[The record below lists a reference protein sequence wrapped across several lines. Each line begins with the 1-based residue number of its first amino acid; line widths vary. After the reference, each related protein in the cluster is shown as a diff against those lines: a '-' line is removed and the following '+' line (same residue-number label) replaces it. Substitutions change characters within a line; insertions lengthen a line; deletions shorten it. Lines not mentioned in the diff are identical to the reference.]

1 MRHIVCLL
9 RRVATVLSTKPGN
22 LTVRAHYTPFIS
34 CFLMLIVLFSGQQFA
49 HAQTAEELVA
59 RLRARYDSVELLK
72 ADFTQRTTSPFGEE
86 LPLNSGTLILEG
98 NNYRVE
104 TDAQTFVTNGATT
117 WVYDSFQNQ
126 VIINDFVEDEATFV
140 ISDFL
145 TSFHEEYQ
153 ITESSTSY
161 LNGIKH
167 YILRL
172 STLTPSSF
180 FKEVTL
186 QVRDSDDVITEMNVL
201 DVNDARLQFNLE
213 DVELNPEIDGDPFD
227 FEPPTGADV
236 IDLRSE

>member
-1 MRHIVCLL
+1 MRAYLN
-9 RRVATVLSTKPGN
+9 AFT
-22 LTVRAHYTPFIS
+22 Y
-34 CFLMLIVLFSGQQFA
+34 CFLIAIVLFSGQQISF
-49 HAQTAEELVA
+49 AQTSDELIS
-59 RLRARYDSVELLK
+59 RLRTRYDSVELLR
-72 ADFTQRTTSPFGEE
+72 ADFTQKTTSPFGEE
-86 LPLNSGTLILEG
+86 LPLNTGTLILEG

-104 TDAQTFVTNGATT
+104 TDAQTFVTNGTTT

-145 TSFHEEYQ
+145 STFHEDYQ
-153 ITESSTSY
+153 ITESSTTH

-186 QVRDSDDVITEMNVL
+186 QVRDADDVITEMNVL
-201 DVNDARLQFNLE
+201 DVNDARLEFSLE
-213 DVELNPEIDGDPFD
+213 DIELNPEINGNPFE

-236 IDLRSE
+236 IDLRS